1 MLKPEQIR
9 SHRFISAGRGTY
21 EASDVDAFLREVSAS
36 YEQVFRENGDLVN
49 KISLLAERVSQ
60 YKKDEDNIRRALLTA
75 ERMADKIQR
84 ESQQSAQEQLDSAE
98 KKAQELIASA
108 QNRADVLETAT
119 SVKASQLTEESNRN
133 ATERIT
139 SAERTASAMISNAE
153 AKANE
158 IIENAKKNAQL
169 ELDRINSDI
178 RVNSVTLE
186 KLEGEV
192 SAFRNFILD
201 AYQKHIDLISSLPQK
216 QEMPTVPA
224 INTDEYV
231 SEISDPVEDD
241 TDADND
247 VVIEEPEEPEEPEEA
262 EKDEAPAENVESD
275 EKDQKP
281 EELIAAFAN
290 ESEFSEETAA
300 PDEIVANDILMQS
313 FGVEDTYDP
322 MAATESDSSDSNDSD
337 DDASANGFVINVSD
351 IKHHITP
358 DEFEDADTDDDFDTP
373 ANVDDFLNDDDDE
386 DDYESDNHSRHS
398 RFRGFFKK

>member
-1 MLKPEQIR
+1 
-9 SHRFISAGRGTY
+9 
-21 EASDVDAFLREVSAS
+21 
-36 YEQVFRENGDLVN
+36 
-49 KISLLAERVSQ
+49 
-60 YKKDEDNIRRALLTA
+60 
-75 ERMADKIQR
+75 MADKIQR

-108 QNRADVLETAT
+108 QNRADVLETAA

-231 SEISDPVEDD
+231 SEISAPVEDD

-247 VVIEEPEEPEEPEEA
+247 VVIEEPEEPEKA

-313 FGVEDTYDP
+313 FGAEDTYDP
-322 MAATESDSSDSNDSD
+322 MAATESDSSDSDESD

-386 DDYESDNHSRHS
+386 DDDESDGHSRHS